1 MIQRMPRPR
10 ARPLFSFRVSSVSA
24 AHRNAAN
31 PASIPSPLL
40 RRSVLRP
47 VFGLLLAAATTQ
59 AFAAEPRSAWYVQGG
74 VAEDAQSLTVGMSR
88 DWQWEKQYRYGHIS
102 GQWQGEVARWH
113 SDSQNSTQV
122 GVTPALRWRPNGWDN
137 GWFVE
142 GGIGLNVIF
151 PKYDTRKKEFSTT
164 FNFGDHI
171 ALGKRFGA
179 DQQHEWSLRF
189 QHFSNGRIKNP
200 NPGENFLQFRYTQRF

>member
-1 MIQRMPRPR
+1 M
-10 ARPLFSFRVSSVSA
+10 SA
-24 AHRNAAN
+24 SHRNA
-31 PASIPSPLL
+31 PSSARLPLP
-40 RRSVLRP
+40 SRP
-47 VFGLLLAAATTQ
+47 HALPRLALGLLMAAAAAQ

-113 SDSQNSTQV
+113 SDSRTSTQL

-142 GGIGLNVIF
+142 GGIGVNVIF

-171 ALGKRFGA
+171 AIGKRFGA
-179 DQQHEWSLRF
+179 DQEHEWSLRF

>member
-1 MIQRMPRPR
+1 M
-10 ARPLFSFRVSSVSA
+10 SA
-24 AHRNAAN
+24 AHRNAAT
-31 PASIPSPLL
+31 PASIPSPFL
-40 RRSVLRP
+40 RRSALHP

-59 AFAAEPRSAWYVQGG
+59 AFATEPRSAWYVQGG

-113 SDSQNSTQV
+113 SDSQNSTQL

-142 GGIGLNVIF
+142 GGIGVNVIF

-171 ALGKRFGA
+171 AVGKRFGA

>member
-1 MIQRMPRPR
+1 M
-10 ARPLFSFRVSSVSA
+10 SVP
-24 AHRNAAN
+24 HRNAAN
-31 PASIPSPLL
+31 LVSIPSLFSPRALPRL
-40 RRSVLRP
+40 AL
-47 VFGLLLAAATTQ
+47 GLLLAVSATH
-59 AFAAEPRSAWYVQGG
+59 AFAAEPRNAWYVQGG

-88 DWQWEKQYRYGHIS
+88 DWRWEKQYRYGHIS

-113 SDSQNSTQV
+113 SDSQNSTQL
-122 GVTPALRWRPNGWDN
+122 GVTPAVRWRPNGWDD

-151 PKYDTRKKEFSTT
+151 PKYDTRKKAFSTT

-171 ALGKRFGA
+171 AIGKRFGA
-179 DQQHEWSLRF
+179 DDQHEWSLRF
-189 QHFSNGRIKNP
+189 QHFSNARIKKP

>member
-1 MIQRMPRPR
+1 M
-10 ARPLFSFRVSSVSA
+10 
-24 AHRNAAN
+24 
-31 PASIPSPLL
+31 
-40 RRSVLRP
+40 
-47 VFGLLLAAATTQ
+47 AAAATQ
-59 AFAAEPRSAWYVQGG
+59 AFATEPRSAWYLQGG

-113 SDSQNSTQV
+113 SDSRTSTQL
-122 GVTPALRWRPNGWDN
+122 GATPALRWRPNGWDN

-142 GGIGLNVIF
+142 GGIGVNVIF

-171 ALGKRFGA
+171 AIGKRFGA

-200 NPGENFLQFRYTQRF
+200 NPGENFLQFRYTHRL

>member
-1 MIQRMPRPR
+1 M
-10 ARPLFSFRVSSVSA
+10 SVP
-24 AHRNAAN
+24 HRNAASLV
-31 PASIPSPLL
+31 SIPSLFSPRALPRL
-40 RRSVLRP
+40 AL
-47 VFGLLLAAATTQ
+47 GLLLAVSATH
-59 AFAAEPRSAWYVQGG
+59 AFAAEPRNAWYVQGG

-88 DWQWEKQYRYGHIS
+88 DWRWEKQYRYGHIS

-113 SDSQNSTQV
+113 SDSQNSTQL
-122 GVTPALRWRPNGWDN
+122 GVTPAVRWRPNGWDD

-151 PKYDTRKKEFSTT
+151 PKYDTRKKAFSTT

-171 ALGKRFGA
+171 AIGKRFGA
-179 DQQHEWSLRF
+179 DDQHEWSLRF
-189 QHFSNGRIKNP
+189 QHFSNARIKKP

>member
-1 MIQRMPRPR
+1 M
-10 ARPLFSFRVSSVSA
+10 SA
-24 AHRNAAN
+24 AHRNVAP
-31 PASIPSPLL
+31 PASTPSSLL
-40 RRSVLRP
+40 PRILPRL
-47 VFGLLLAAATTQ
+47 VFGVLLAAATTQ
-59 AFAAEPRSAWYVQGG
+59 ALAEEPRSAWYVQGG
-74 VAEDAQSLTVGMSR
+74 VAEDAESLTVGMSR
-88 DWQWEKQYRYGHIS
+88 DWRWEKQYRYGHIS

-113 SDSQNSTQV
+113 SDSQNSTQL
-122 GVTPALRWRPNGWDN
+122 GVTPAVRWRPNGWDN

-171 ALGKRFGA
+171 AIGKRFGA

-189 QHFSNGRIKNP
+189 QHFSNARIKKP

>member
-1 MIQRMPRPR
+1 M
-10 ARPLFSFRVSSVSA
+10 
-24 AHRNAAN
+24 
-31 PASIPSPLL
+31 
-40 RRSVLRP
+40 
-47 VFGLLLAAATTQ
+47 AAAAAQ

-113 SDSQNSTQV
+113 SDSRTSTQL
-122 GVTPALRWRPNGWDN
+122 GVTPALRWHPNGWDN

-142 GGIGLNVIF
+142 GGIGVNVIF

-171 ALGKRFGA
+171 AIGKQFGA
-179 DQQHEWSLRF
+179 DRQHEWSLRF

-200 NPGENFLQFRYTQRF
+200 NPGENFLQFRYTHRL

>member
-1 MIQRMPRPR
+1 MIRYMPRPR
-10 ARPLFSFRVSSVSA
+10 ARPSSTLRVSSVSA
-24 AHRNAAN
+24 SHRNAPSSARL
-31 PASIPSPLL
+31 PSP
-40 RRSVLRP
+40 SRP
-47 VFGLLLAAATTQ
+47 HALPRLALGLLMAAAATQ

-74 VAEDAQSLTVGMSR
+74 AAEDAQSLTVGMSR
-88 DWQWEKQYRYGHIS
+88 DWRWEKQYRYGHIS

-113 SDSQNSTQV
+113 SDSRTSTQL

-142 GGIGLNVIF
+142 GGIGVNVIF

-171 ALGKRFGA
+171 AIGKRFGA

-200 NPGENFLQFRYTQRF
+200 NPGENFLQFRYTHRL

>member
-1 MIQRMPRPR
+1 
-10 ARPLFSFRVSSVSA
+10 VSA
-24 AHRNAAN
+24 AHRNVAP
-31 PASIPSPLL
+31 PASTPSSLL
-40 RRSVLRP
+40 PRILPRL
-47 VFGLLLAAATTQ
+47 VFGVLLAAATTQ
-59 AFAAEPRSAWYVQGG
+59 ALAEEPRSAWYVQGG
-74 VAEDAQSLTVGMSR
+74 VAEDAESLTVGMSR
-88 DWQWEKQYRYGHIS
+88 DWRWEKQYRYGHIS

-113 SDSQNSTQV
+113 SDSQNSTQL
-122 GVTPALRWRPNGWDN
+122 GVTPAVRWRPNGWDN

-171 ALGKRFGA
+171 AIGKRFGA

-189 QHFSNGRIKNP
+189 QHFSNARIKKP

>member
-1 MIQRMPRPR
+1 M
-10 ARPLFSFRVSSVSA
+10 
-24 AHRNAAN
+24 
-31 PASIPSPLL
+31 
-40 RRSVLRP
+40 LRP
-47 VFGLLLAAATTQ
+47 VFGLLLAAAATQ

-113 SDSQNSTQV
+113 SDSQNSTQL

-142 GGIGLNVIF
+142 GGIGVNVIF

-171 ALGKRFGA
+171 AVGKRFGA

>member
-1 MIQRMPRPR
+1 M
-10 ARPLFSFRVSSVSA
+10 SVP
-24 AHRNAAN
+24 HRNAASLV
-31 PASIPSPLL
+31 SIPSLFSPRALPRL
-40 RRSVLRP
+40 AL
-47 VFGLLLAAATTQ
+47 GLLLAVSATH
-59 AFAAEPRSAWYVQGG
+59 AFAAEPRNAWYVQGG

-88 DWQWEKQYRYGHIS
+88 DWRWEKQYRYGHIS

-113 SDSQNSTQV
+113 SDSQNSTQL
-122 GVTPALRWRPNGWDN
+122 GVTPAMRWRPNGWDD

-151 PKYDTRKKEFSTT
+151 PKYDTRKKAFSTT

-171 ALGKRFGA
+171 AIGKRFGA
-179 DQQHEWSLRF
+179 DDQHEWSLRF
-189 QHFSNGRIKNP
+189 QHFSNARIKKP

>member
-1 MIQRMPRPR
+1 MRRL
-10 ARPLFSFRVSSVSA
+10 ALA
-24 AHRNAAN
+24 A
-31 PASIPSPLL
+31 
-40 RRSVLRP
+40 
-47 VFGLLLAAATTQ
+47 LLALPVAP

-74 VAEDAQSLTVGMSR
+74 MAEDAQSLTVGMSR
-88 DWQWEKQYRYGHIS
+88 DWRWEKQYRYGHIS

-113 SDSQNSTQV
+113 SDSQNSTQL

-142 GGIGLNVIF
+142 GGIGVNVIF

-171 ALGKRFGA
+171 AIGKRFGA

>member
-1 MIQRMPRPR
+1 MFAAHPHTPSFTSSLSSSLRRALPRL
-10 ARPLFSFRVSSVSA
+10 ALGAVLASA
-24 AHRNAAN
+24 AT
-31 PASIPSPLL
+31 
-40 RRSVLRP
+40 P
-47 VFGLLLAAATTQ
+47 V
-59 AFAAEPRSAWYVQGG
+59 FAAEPRSAWFVQGG

-88 DWQWEKQYRYGHIS
+88 DWRWQKQYRYGHIS

-122 GVTPALRWRPNGWDN
+122 GVTPAVRWRPNGWGN

-171 ALGKRFGA
+171 AIGKRFGA

-189 QHFSNGRIKNP
+189 QHFSNGRIKKP

>member
-1 MIQRMPRPR
+1 M
-10 ARPLFSFRVSSVSA
+10 SA
-24 AHRNAAN
+24 AHRNAAT
-31 PASIPSPLL
+31 PASIPSPFL

-113 SDSQNSTQV
+113 SDSQNSTQL

-142 GGIGLNVIF
+142 GGIGVNVIF

-171 ALGKRFGA
+171 AVGKRFGA

-200 NPGENFLQFRYTQRF
+200 NPGENFLQFRYTQQF

>member
-1 MIQRMPRPR
+1 M
-10 ARPLFSFRVSSVSA
+10 SVP
-24 AHRNAAN
+24 HRNAASLV
-31 PASIPSPLL
+31 SIPSLFSPRALPRL
-40 RRSVLRP
+40 AL
-47 VFGLLLAAATTQ
+47 GLLLAVSATH
-59 AFAAEPRSAWYVQGG
+59 AFAAEPRNAWYVQGG

-88 DWQWEKQYRYGHIS
+88 DWRWEKQYRYGHIS

-113 SDSQNSTQV
+113 SDSQNSTQL

-142 GGIGLNVIF
+142 GGIGVNVIF

-171 ALGKRFGA
+171 AAGKRFGA

>member
-1 MIQRMPRPR
+1 MFAAHPHTPSFTSSLSSSLRRALPRL
-10 ARPLFSFRVSSVSA
+10 ALGVVLASA
-24 AHRNAAN
+24 A
-31 PASIPSPLL
+31 
-40 RRSVLRP
+40 
-47 VFGLLLAAATTQ
+47 TQ
-59 AFAAEPRSAWYVQGG
+59 AFAAEPRSAWFVQGG

-88 DWQWEKQYRYGHIS
+88 DWRWQKQYRYGHIS

-122 GVTPALRWRPNGWDN
+122 GVTPAVRWRPNGWDN

-171 ALGKRFGA
+171 AIGKRFGA

-189 QHFSNGRIKNP
+189 QHFSNGRIKKP
-200 NPGENFLQFRYTQRF
+200 NPGENFLQFRYTHRF

>member
-1 MIQRMPRPR
+1 M
-10 ARPLFSFRVSSVSA
+10 SA
-24 AHRNAAN
+24 SHRNAPSSARL
-31 PASIPSPLL
+31 PSP
-40 RRSVLRP
+40 SRP
-47 VFGLLLAAATTQ
+47 HALPRLALGLLMAAAATQ

-74 VAEDAQSLTVGMSR
+74 LAEDAQSLTVGMSR

-113 SDSQNSTQV
+113 SDSRTSTQL

-142 GGIGLNVIF
+142 GGIGVNVIF

-171 ALGKRFGA
+171 AIGKRFGA

-200 NPGENFLQFRYTQRF
+200 NPGENFLQFRYTHRL

>member
-1 MIQRMPRPR
+1 
-10 ARPLFSFRVSSVSA
+10 VSVP
-24 AHRNAAN
+24 HRNAASLV
-31 PASIPSPLL
+31 SIPSLFSPRALPRL
-40 RRSVLRP
+40 AL
-47 VFGLLLAAATTQ
+47 GLLLAVSATH
-59 AFAAEPRSAWYVQGG
+59 AFAAEPRNAWYVQGG

-88 DWQWEKQYRYGHIS
+88 DWRWEKQYRYGHIS

-113 SDSQNSTQV
+113 SDSQNSTQL
-122 GVTPALRWRPNGWDN
+122 GVTPAVRWRPNGWDD

-151 PKYDTRKKEFSTT
+151 PKYDTRKKAFSTT

-171 ALGKRFGA
+171 AIGKRFGA
-179 DQQHEWSLRF
+179 DDQHEWSLRF
-189 QHFSNGRIKNP
+189 QHFSNARIKKP